1 MSWLRRELRKLNWL
15 VIGNIVGNISLA
27 LVGLMVLP
35 VIVGMIYGELTM
47 VKWFLVTMVICAIVG
62 FPLSRFK
69 VEHSMYFARD
79 GLIAVGLAWFV
90 ISLFG
95 SLPFYLSGTIP
106 SFVDSLFETI
116 SGFTTTG
123 SSILREI
130 ESLPKCML
138 FWRSFTHWVGGMG
151 ILVFVLAILPKAS
164 ERSMHLL
171 RAESPGPV
179 IGKLVPRIR
188 KSSFILY
195 SIYMALTVI
204 ETILLLAG
212 GMPIF
217 DSICHS
223 LGTAG
228 TGGFSI
234 LNGGIGQYNNTYYEM
249 VISIF
254 MLLFGVN
261 FNFYFFML
269 IKEYRAAFKME
280 EVRSYFGIVL
290 ASVMLIGMNILPLV
304 EYNGFQAFR
313 YSLFQV
319 ASIITTTGYASTD
332 FNLWPTFSK
341 IIILLLMVLGACAGS
356 TGGGIK
362 VSRFMII
369 IKKVRVD
376 LQRMVHPNKVQL
388 VTFEGKEV
396 PQQVVDQIM
405 SYFGIFMVLLGGI
418 LLIVSLDGFDFETTV
433 SACFACIGNIGPG
446 FAICGPLGNF
456 ADFSILSK
464 LTLSAAML
472 IGRLEIYPI
481 MVFLT
486 PFLGKAK
493 TQKRSIEDAL
503 RMED

>member
-1 MSWLRRELRKLNWL
+1 MSWLRRELKKLNWL
-15 VIGNIVGNISLA
+15 VIGNVIGNILLA
-27 LVGLMVLP
+27 IAGLMILP
-35 VIVGMIYGELTM
+35 VVTGLIYHEMSM
-47 VKWFLVTMVICAIVG
+47 VAFFLITIGISLILG
-62 FPLSRFK
+62 FPLSRIK

-79 GLIAVGLAWFV
+79 GLIAVGLAWIV
-90 ISLFG
+90 ISVFG
-95 SLPFYLSGTIP
+95 ALPFYLSGTIP
-106 SFVDSLFETI
+106 SFVDALFETI

-138 FWRSFTHWVGGMG
+138 IWRSFTHWVGGMG
-151 ILVFVLAILPKAS
+151 ILVFVLAILPKAN
-164 ERSMHLL
+164 ERSMHIL

-195 SIYMALTVI
+195 SIYMALTI
-204 ETILLLAG
+204 TEIILLLVG
-212 GMPIF
+212 GMPLF
-217 DSICHS
+217 DSLCNS
-223 LGTAG
+223 FGTAG
-228 TGGFSI
+228 TGGFGI
-234 LNGGIGQYNNTYYEM
+234 LNAGIGGYNNTYYEM
-249 VISIF
+249 VISVF
-254 MLLFGVN
+254 MLLFGIN
-261 FNFYFFML
+261 FNFYFFLL
-269 IKEYRAAFKME
+269 IREWKSAFKME
-280 EVRSYFGIVL
+280 EVRVYLGIVL
-290 ASVMLIGMNILPLV
+290 TCVILIGINILPLV
-304 EYNGFQAFR
+304 GYDGFQAFR
-313 YSLFQV
+313 FSLFQV

-369 IKKVRVD
+369 VKKVRVD
-376 LQRMVHPNKVQL
+376 LQRMIHPNKVQL

-396 PQQVVDQIM
+396 PKEVVDQIM
-405 SYFGIFMVLLGGI
+405 SYFGIFMLILGTL

-446 FAICGPLGNF
+446 FGICGPLGNF
-456 ADFSILSK
+456 ADFSVLSK
-464 LTLSAAML
+464 LVLSAAML

-486 PFLGKAK
+486 PFLGRGKIH
-493 TQKRSIEDAL
+493 KRSIVDAL
-503 RMED
+503 KMED